1 MDYCDGK
8 IGVVMSEY
16 RERVRQNEAM
26 QSILRGETPEKRIF
40 VAQED
45 LEFKKK
51 LQKEKDIEQKRI
63 NEKLEVTKEARMP
76 WFCSECKKVMKRQ
89 LDEKMWY
96 LYQHCFDCQIKVENK
111 MRIDGTYNEWAQEK
125 VKQNKLSRVR
135 EEIQKLK
142 EFKKQKMPTFHNQIA
157 ADGYTLDKEKWQGNF
172 EQLKKQADE
181 ALKHLQKVEDSLT

>member
-1 MDYCDGK
+1 MP
-8 IGVVMSEY
+8 EY
-16 RERVRQNEAM
+16 RERVRQNKAM

-40 VAQED
+40 VSQVD

-51 LQKEKDIEQKRI
+51 LQKEKEIEQKRI
-63 NEKLEVTKEARMP
+63 EEKLEATKEARMP
-76 WFCSECKKVMKRQ
+76 WFCPECKKVLKRQ

-142 EFKKQKMPTFHNQIA
+142 EFKKQKIPTFYNQVA
-157 ADGYTLDKEKWQGNF
+157 ADGYTLNKENWQGNF
-172 EQLKKQADE
+172 KQLKKQADE

>member
-1 MDYCDGK
+1 
-8 IGVVMSEY
+8 MSEY

-40 VAQED
+40 VSQVD

-51 LQKEKDIEQKRI
+51 LQKEKEIEQKRL
-63 NEKLEVTKEARMP
+63 NEKLEATKEARMP
-76 WFCSECKKVMKRQ
+76 WFCPECKKVMKRQ

-96 LYQHCFDCQIKVENK
+96 IYQHCFDCQIKIENK
-111 MRIDGTYNEWAQEK
+111 MRIEGTYDEWEQEK

-142 EFKKQKMPTFHNQIA
+142 EFKKQKLPTFHNQVA